1 MLDKISFPVPL
12 RVVFMKDFKLNE
24 AHGPA
29 VRSLSSVLALTGD
42 SCAVGWISEL
52 IQLKRNLTPLQK

>member
-1 MLDKISFPVPL
+1 
-12 RVVFMKDFKLNE
+12 MKDFKLNE

-52 IQLKRNLTPLQK
+52 IQLKRNLTPLQNQHFFAHSQMCDR